1 MSMEFGIKNDK
12 ITKALLRTTIA
23 KALEDIQRDPQ
34 RSVRNLVDLGLN
46 FAEGCNQRE
55 IFDITQRYLS
65 NEDSAYYRL
74 AENIV
79 GEIDHR
85 KLITYGIN
93 FGYNGCTSGARVL
106 REKAAELGIHIP
118 FLLIFTIDDSEDAL
132 TPEDIVSAVRQGMEL
147 GIYIYALICATDR
160 YPELL
165 EIAGQFSECAFIYF
179 VNPRRLTRETIS
191 RVSELENI
199 VTSVRCDGES
209 DACLEAISAMRAQG
223 CITVAHYEYSPAS
236 INAIL
241 SNAITDYFSET
252 GAIAGILYAA
262 EGTDLKAQEIVADY
276 TMDIVRSQQYP
287 FFMFEAKHDLTRFE
301 KMFSNVACFVYIK
314 SGGKAHYSSE
324 QTEVEGVTL
333 RSGTL
338 VDVLRGLRY

>member
-23 KALEDIQRDPQ
+23 KALDDIKRDPQ

-79 GEIDHR
+79 SEIDHR
-85 KLITYGIN
+85 KLITFGMN

-106 REKAAELGIHIP
+106 REKCSELGIHIP
-118 FLLIFTIDDSEDAL
+118 FLLIFTIDDSEDSL
-132 TPEDIVSAVRQGMEL
+132 TPEDIKSAVRQGMEL
-147 GIYIYALICATDR
+147 GIYIYALICATDK

-165 EIAGQFSECAFIYF
+165 EIAGQFSECAFMYF

-199 VTSVRCDGES
+199 VTSVRCDGET
-209 DACLEAISAMRAQG
+209 DACLEAVTAMRAQG
-223 CITVAHYEYSPAS
+223 CITVVHYEYSPAS

-241 SNAITDYFSET
+241 SNSITDQFSET
-252 GAIAGILYAA
+252 GAIAGILYASPD
-262 EGTDLKAQEIVADY
+262 TDAAAQEIVANY
-276 TMDIVRSQQYP
+276 ASEIVRSQQYP
-287 FFMFEAKHDLTRFE
+287 FFMFESKLYLTRIE
-301 KMFSNVACFVYIK
+301 KMFSNVECFVHFK
-314 SGGKAHYSSE
+314 SGGKAYYSAR
-324 QTEVEGVTL
+324 QIEVKDATL

-338 VDVLRGLRY
+338 VDVLRGLPY